1 MVFWFQEKEWFFDR
15 MLINFVDVNNA
26 KIFSVRNDMRRKTR
40 IMQQA
45 VCIESIWID
54 RTSVESI

>member
-1 MVFWFQEKEWFFDR
+1 